1 MRPSMVLSGAGMA
14 VAYHHDQ
21 LKQML
26 DAAVDVSPDHPVVIS
41 KFYEVRFVRSN
52 LAIDRS
58 RPIDRST
65 DRSFVRSFDRTGR
78 SNWSIELVDQTGR
91 SNWSIE
97 LVGWG
102 GRRSVLRSAM
112 AVGRSFVVRVFV
124 SSARRREE
132 RDETWDAT

>member
-78 SNWSIELVDQTGR
+78 SNWSIELVDRTGR
-91 SNWSIE
+91 
-97 LVGWG
+97 LGWEEECVTIG
-102 GRRSVLRSAM
+102 DG
-112 AVGRSFVVRVFV
+112 GRSFVCRSCVRVV
-124 SSARRREE
+124 RAKTGGTRRDVG
-132 RDETWDAT
+132 RDVT